1 VHHGNGSEDILG
13 GDDRVLMVSTFE
25 RGLYPFSGDDPRAAN
40 MVNVGLGRGS
50 DGMALREAFAD
61 AWLPALNAFRP
72 QLIFVSAGF
81 DAHFADEMGGLRWT
95 EKDYALITSRI
106 AEVAREHCAGRIV
119 STLEGGYSLPHLA
132 RSVAA
137 HVRELAGA

>member
-1 VHHGNGSEDILG
+1 
-13 GDDRVLMVSTFE
+13 MK
-25 RGLYPFSGDDPRAAN
+25 AA
-40 MVNVGLGRGS
+40 
-50 DGMALREAFAD
+50 F
-61 AWLPALNAFRP
+61 FRT
-72 QLIFVSAGF
+72 IFVSAGF

-95 EKDYALITSRI
+95 EADYAWITSRI
-106 AEVAREHCAGRIV
+106 AEVAAEHCGGRIV